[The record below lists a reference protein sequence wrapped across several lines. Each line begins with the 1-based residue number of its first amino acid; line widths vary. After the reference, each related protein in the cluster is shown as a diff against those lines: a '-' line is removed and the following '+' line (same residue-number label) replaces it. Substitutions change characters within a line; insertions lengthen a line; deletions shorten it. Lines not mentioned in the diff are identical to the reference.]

1 MDPQADTD
9 VAHGPAVGG
18 DVLRLVLGIGCMNRS
33 VAESVCTDERRAQ
46 WAQPIAL
53 ASVRNLH
60 RVSDDLYRSGQP
72 TAAGMRAL
80 DDLGV
85 KTVINLRLLDADRAM
100 LKGTRLD
107 YVRMPMV
114 AWLPREKDIVR
125 FLGIVTDEKRAPV
138 LVHCRVGADR
148 TGMLMAAYRVVIQG
162 WTKTEA
168 IEEMTRGG
176 YGFNPLW
183 QTLVYRIKR
192 LDVDRVKQELG
203 LMK

>member
-1 MDPQADTD
+1 
-9 VAHGPAVGG
+9 
-18 DVLRLVLGIGCMNRS
+18 MNRS

-53 ASVRNLH
+53 AGVRNLH

-85 KTVINLRLLDADRAM
+85 KTVINLRLLDADRAK

-114 AWLPREKDIVR
+114 AWLPREKGIVR

-148 TGMLMAAYRVVIQG
+148 SGMLVAAYRVVIQG

-203 LMK
+203 LMKQGDSERC

>member
-1 MDPQADTD
+1 
-9 VAHGPAVGG
+9 
-18 DVLRLVLGIGCMNRS
+18 
-33 VAESVCTDERRAQ
+33 
-46 WAQPIAL
+46 
-53 ASVRNLH
+53 
-60 RVSDDLYRSGQP
+60 
-72 TAAGMRAL
+72 
-80 DDLGV
+80 
-85 KTVINLRLLDADRAM
+85 M